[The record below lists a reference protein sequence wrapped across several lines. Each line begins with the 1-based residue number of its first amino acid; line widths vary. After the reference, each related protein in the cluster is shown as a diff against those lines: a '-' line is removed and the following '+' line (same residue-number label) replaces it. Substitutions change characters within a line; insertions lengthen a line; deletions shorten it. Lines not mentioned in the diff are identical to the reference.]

1 MTVAASPPQATEP
14 PQKNSV
20 LISLTLLTIS
30 FLLALYTHNTCPNSD
45 ARTPC
50 TTFNNLILGLAV
62 LLAYLAAVGFYTSP
76 DGKVLFPLLAVSYFS
91 VLGVLV
97 LFGLED
103 LRAGLGYILGVEVVV
118 VAVFLGVRTMIC
130 KMRVEDRGG
139 DEEEARLVGEAE
151 GCGDSGGGGEDEAA
165 LLGQTTRSEEKKGD
179 GRVDDGDGGRCVRT
193 VTEGKVAES

>member
-1 MTVAASPPQATEP
+1 MTVAASPSPATEP
-14 PQKNSV
+14 PQKNNA

-30 FLLALYTHNTCPNSD
+30 FLLTLYTHNTCPAPNSH
-45 ARTPC
+45 AFC
-50 TTFNNLILGLAV
+50 TTLHDLILGLAV

-76 DGKVLFPLLAVSYFS
+76 DGKVLFPLLAVSYFG

-97 LFGLED
+97 SFGLED
-103 LRAGLGYILGVEVVV
+103 LRAGLGCILGVEVVV
-118 VAVFLGVRTMIC
+118 VVVFLGVKTMIW
-130 KMRVEDRGG
+130 KKGVEDRGG

-151 GCGDSGGGGEDEAA
+151 GCVDTGGEDEAA

-179 GRVDDGDGGRCVRT
+179 GRVDDGDGGGCVRT

>member
-1 MTVAASPPQATEP
+1 MTVTASPPQATEP

-20 LISLTLLTIS
+20 LISLTLLAIS
-30 FLLALYTHNTCPNSD
+30 FLLTLYTHNTCPAPNSH
-45 ARTPC
+45 AFC
-50 TTFNNLILGLAV
+50 TTPNDLIHALAV

-76 DGKVLFPLLAVSYFS
+76 DGKVLFPLLALSYFG

-139 DEEEARLVGEAE
+139 DEEEAKLVGEAE
-151 GCGDSGGGGEDEAA
+151 GCGDTGGEDEAA
-165 LLGQTTRSEEKKGD
+165 LLEQVTRSEEKKGD
-179 GRVDDGDGGRCVRT
+179 GRVDDGDGGGCVHT